1 MFGGGD
7 SCTSAYMLQYRKY
20 DPSLKKEEQ
29 NADEAGPL
37 QGIEVGDDLIPDYQR
52 QDIDTERDELLEQQL
67 QLEERLLTLK
77 LRVYEQSD
85 RDHF

>member
-20 DPSLKKEEQ
+20 DPSLKKEEHD
-29 NADEAGPL
+29 ADEAGPL